1 MRESVMFY
9 GIKDHQ
15 KGKCF
20 LMGLDAIKAQIEYIE
35 SMFVEIDTEYI
46 ADVIIIRKESDIR
59 IGAGVSLTLIGR
71 ESIHIEPGV
80 IVRSVGAEGKSG
92 SDDSRGHCT
101 TNTDRDGGG
110 VGDGQVGYS
119 GTSAGNFII
128 CTTHLEFEQDMER
141 FFHVALVGGKGG
153 AGGKGG
159 KGGLFWLNLVESAEN
174 RRAVEKIS
182 PPILTGGE
190 AANRGSDDDGEHKIT
205 FSSTFSDVMKR
216 LTDEG

>member
-1 MRESVMFY
+1 MFY

-59 IGAGVSLTLIGR
+59 I
-71 ESIHIEPGV
+71 
-80 IVRSVGAEGKSG
+80 GAEGKSG

-190 AANRGSDDDGEHKIT
+190 AANGGSGDDGEHKIT
-205 FSSTFSDVMKR
+205 FSSTFSDVIKKLNVDR
-216 LTDEG
+216 

>member
-1 MRESVMFY
+1 
-9 GIKDHQ
+9 
-15 KGKCF
+15 
-20 LMGLDAIKAQIEYIE
+20 MGLDAIKAQIEYIE

-59 IGAGVSLTLIGR
+59 IGA
-71 ESIHIEPGV
+71 
-80 IVRSVGAEGKSG
+80 EGKSG

-101 TNTDRDGGG
+101 HTPDRDGGG

-159 KGGLFWLNLVESAEN
+159 KGGLFWLNLVESTEN
-174 RRAVEKIS
+174 RRSVEKIS